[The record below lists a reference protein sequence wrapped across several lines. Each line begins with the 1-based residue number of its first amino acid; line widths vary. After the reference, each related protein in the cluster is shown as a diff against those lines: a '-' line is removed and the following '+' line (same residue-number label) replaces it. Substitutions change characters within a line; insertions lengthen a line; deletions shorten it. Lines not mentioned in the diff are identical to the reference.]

1 MIIEISERTNVSADR
16 LWEVFGEAYPEID
29 TWSSGV
35 FASKP
40 RAGSGPGGANFQ
52 GRICETTFGKLT
64 ETVTAYDPAAR
75 KITYLV
81 QGEKMP
87 GFVKRMEN
95 NWQFKDTGNG
105 KGEIEM
111 RLNGDLAFPF
121 NVLMGWMMKIQ
132 LKKDLRSNI
141 EELIHFAESGQAHP
155 RKVKVD
161 GSPKAQK
168 AKAAFV

>member
-1 MIIEISERTNVSADR
+1 MIIEISEKTNVSADR
-16 LWEVFGEAYPEID
+16 LWEVFGEAYPEIG

-40 RAGSGPGGANFQ
+40 RDGSGPGGAAFQ
-52 GRICETTFGKLT
+52 GRICETNFGKLT
-64 ETVTAYDPAAR
+64 ETVTTYDPAAR

-81 QGEKMP
+81 KGEKMP

-95 NWQFKDTGNG
+95 NWQFRDAGNG
-105 KGEIEM
+105 KGEIAM
-111 RLNGDLAFPF
+111 RLNGDLAFPM

-141 EELIHFAESGQAHP
+141 EELIHFAEKGQAHP

-161 GSPKAQK
+161 GSAKAQK
-168 AKAAFV
+168 AKAAFA